1 MQENDAKEINEEGNS
16 ASNVIH
22 FKKTIAT
29 PKEEQFAIVTL
40 GNSHFVFPIFNAS
53 HNLSDDVTAI
63 RLKDGSK
70 MTVGTNNLIL
80 FTGSSK
86 LINAMLES
94 GAEDI
99 YAPEKEKGK
108 IKMKKIAIDNPFEG
122 KKHE

>member
-1 MQENDAKEINEEGNS
+1 MQENVAKEINEEGNS

-22 FKKTIAT
+22 FKKNETN

-53 HNLSDDVTAI
+53 HHLSDDVTTI
-63 RLKDGSK
+63 HLKDDSK

-94 GAEDI
+94 GVEDI

-108 IKMKKIAIDNPFEG
+108 IKMKKIAIDNPFG
-122 KKHE
+122 SKTHE